1 MALPD
6 GPREKP
12 TLNRCTFNEV
22 IQVLCKIIKVY
33 SYLLRNHSESDRCR
47 PSDLTLLGTNPSLHE
62 AWKSDQ
68 YFHAVVKDEDCDITI
83 CCAVAWR
90 RIMPSSRSAISDLF
104 HNTGHKN
111 NEGPRNLLSGRGKAQ
126 LFLHSIP
133 LPATKA
139 MYLPTYLAEWLATT
153 YNNSLVL

>member
-104 HNTGHKN
+104 HNTGHEN
-111 NEGPRNLLSGRGKAQ
+111 NQVLPRRK
-126 LFLHSIP
+126 
-133 LPATKA
+133 LPSRFQTA
-139 MYLPTYLAEWLATT
+139 
-153 YNNSLVL
+153 